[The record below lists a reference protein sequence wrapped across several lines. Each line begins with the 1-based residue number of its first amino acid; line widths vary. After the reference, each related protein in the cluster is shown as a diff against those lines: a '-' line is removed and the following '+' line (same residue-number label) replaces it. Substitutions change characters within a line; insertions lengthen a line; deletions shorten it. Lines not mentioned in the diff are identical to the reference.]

1 MSYIF
6 LRIDDKE
13 KEILK
18 EASKKKGYPSLNFF
32 IIKIIKKYY
41 KKINKLS

>member
-1 MSYIF
+1 MLLEKI
-6 LRIDDKE
+6 RTKAQIKE

-32 IIKIIKKYY
+32 IIKIIK
-41 KKINKLS
+41 